1 MSFFLRKCWSSAM
14 FKACVFRLTVDYD
27 CMHAIKGR
35 LLLGRKTDKPRQ
47 CIKKQRHHFADKGP
61 SSQSYG
67 FSSSHVWIGELNHKE
82 GWVPKNWCLW
92 IVVLEKTL
100 ESPLDSKE
108 IKPVSPKGYQ
118 PWMVIGRTDAEAEAL
133 ILWPADVKSWLTG
146 KDPDAGKDWRQS
158 RRGQQRMRWLDSIT
172 DSIDMSL
179 SKLWE
184 LVKGRGA
191 WCAIVHGVIKRQHNL
206 ATQQQQQL

>member
-1 MSFFLRKCWSSAM
+1 
-14 FKACVFRLTVDYD
+14 
-27 CMHAIKGR
+27 MHAIKGR

-47 CIKKQRHHFADKGP
+47 CIQKQRHHFADKGP

-158 RRGQQRMRWLDSIT
+158 RRGQQRMRWLDGIT
-172 DSIDMSL
+172 DSMDMSL
-179 SKLWE
+179 RKLQEIVKDRKVRCAVVHEVAKHWTWLRDWTTTTAT
-184 LVKGRGA
+184 LVYLPWKDF
-191 WCAIVHGVIKRQHNL
+191 
-206 ATQQQQQL
+206 